1 MKRKLITILLLL
13 PLSLMAQTLSLDS
26 IKAMTPADGL
36 FYALEYYDIY
46 EPHIVYAQAVLETG
60 HFKSSLAKHGN
71 LFGIYDSR
79 KKAYKHYA
87 HWIESVLDYKNSVQ
101 SKYKGGDYYDFL
113 RDLPY
118 ASDPEYLTKVR
129 KISEKYI
136 QYE

>member
-13 PLSLMAQTLSLDS
+13 PLSLGAQTISLDS

-36 FYALEYYDIY
+36 FYAIEYYNLY

-60 HFKSSLAKHGN
+60 HFRSALAQKGN

-79 KKAYKHYA
+79 RKQYRTYS
-87 HWIESVLDYKNSVQ
+87 HWIESVIDYRDAVQ
-101 SKYKGGDYYDFL
+101 SKYKGGDYYTFL

-118 ASDPEYLTKVR
+118 ATDPDYVKKVR
-129 KISEKYI
+129 KIAERFI
-136 QYE
+136 QYD